1 MELLLLSTAES
12 GSGSGRDADRGLP
25 RDRSPD
31 PVSGREAGASQGR
44 AEEASPFADDCALVV
59 RCRAGDELAF
69 ASLVRRFHRGAFST
83 AYRMIND
90 FEDAT
95 DVVQEAFLSVH
106 KSISRLRE
114 PRAFRAWFMQIV
126 TNLCYSV
133 LRRRAQAS
141 VRSLDSAHE
150 EADGLEFPG
159 GRCRVDTPPERA
171 RAEELKSRL
180 MKGIERLPPQQKAA
194 LVLRTMKNLPFRE
207 IGRIMKCS
215 EKTVRAHVFFAREK
229 LRRDVR
235 RYEEGF

>member
-1 MELLLLSTAES
+1 MELLLLRTAEP
-12 GSGSGRDADRGLP
+12 GPG
-25 RDRSPD
+25 
-31 PVSGREAGASQGR
+31 SGREADRPASRSDGAAPGGPAGDS
-44 AEEASPFADDCALVV
+44 SPFADDLALVE

-69 ASLVRRFHRGAFST
+69 AALVRRFHRGAFSV
-83 AYRMIND
+83 AYQMIND

-106 KSISRLRE
+106 KSVSRLRE
-114 PRAFRAWFMQIV
+114 ARAFRAWFYQIV

-141 VRSLDSAHE
+141 IRTLDGVPE

-159 GRCRVDTPPERA
+159 GRRRVDTPPERA
-171 RAEELKSRL
+171 GAEELRERL
-180 MKGIERLPPQQKAA
+180 MKGIGRLPPQQKTA
-194 LVLRTMKNLPFRE
+194 LVLRALKNLSFRE
-207 IGRIMKCS
+207 ISRVMKCS

-235 RYEEGF
+235 RYGEGL